1 MQQLLIATLAL
12 SLLGCGAT
20 PGPYDETHT
29 GTLEEDDTRI
39 PDDDSAFDDYT
50 FEAAE
55 GSTITIEMQSAAF
68 RPYVWLFAPSR
79 QVMVQQV
86 ALSEDQVAVTRTAPE
101 TGTYTV
107 RANSADGTGRG
118 AYTIHIT
125 AGPAA
130 APAPNPD

>member
-1 MQQLLIATLAL
+1 MKQLVIATLAFTL
-12 SLLGCGAT
+12 VGCGTT
-20 PGPYDETHT
+20 PGPYDEEKS
-29 GTLEEDDTRI
+29 GTLEDGDPRI
-39 PDDDSAFDDYT
+39 PDDDSPFDDYT

-55 GSTITIEMQSAAF
+55 GSTITVEMRSEEF
-68 RPYVWLFAPSR
+68 RPYIWLFAPTR

-86 ALSEDQVAVTRTAPE
+86 ALNDNRVSVSREAPE
-101 TGTYTV
+101 SGTYTV

-130 APAPNPD
+130 AAPDPG